1 MIMKRFTTGAF
12 AVTLTLSLAAC
23 NIDTGT
29 GPVGPQGPPGNANVF
44 SLNFVFSMD
53 DAAVNGS
60 VASVQYDVPDLTPLV
75 VDEGG
80 VLMFFRDQ
88 GTWTAMPWT
97 IGVESQDLPAVDYT
111 LSLGFGYDVG
121 FLEVF
126 YEASTLAVDL
136 LQEPDREVKLVVIDG
151 AAFGKQGVDLTNWDA
166 VRTAYGLD

>member
-1 MIMKRFTTGAF
+1 MQRIPVLLLA
-12 AVTLTLSLAAC
+12 LSLAAC
-23 NIDTGT
+23 NMETGT
-29 GPVGPQGPPGNANVF
+29 GPTGPPGPPGNANVF

-53 DAAVNGS
+53 DAEVNGS

-97 IGVESQDLPAVDYT
+97 IGVESADLPAVDYT
-111 LSLGFGYDVG
+111 ISLGFGYDAG

-126 YEASTLAVDL
+126 YEASTPAIDL
-136 LQEPDREVKLVVIDG
+136 LNEPDREVKLVVIDG
-151 AAFGKQGVDLTNWDA
+151 SVFGKKAVDLQSWESVKA
-166 VRTAYGLD
+166 AYDL